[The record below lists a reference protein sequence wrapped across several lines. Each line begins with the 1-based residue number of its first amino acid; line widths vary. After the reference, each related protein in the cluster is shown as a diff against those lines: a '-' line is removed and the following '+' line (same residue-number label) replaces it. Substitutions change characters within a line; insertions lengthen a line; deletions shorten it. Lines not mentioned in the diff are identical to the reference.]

1 MLYYFLNRLLQGLV
15 VIIIVSAIVFLLSRL
30 TGDPLALSLPMNAK
44 EEDFTRARQELG
56 LDRPLYVQYGIFLKD
71 AVQGDFG
78 RSIRTGEP
86 VGKLIRQRLP
96 NSLSLSAAAIGFAL
110 IVAIPLGVI
119 SAVKRGSL
127 IDGFAR
133 VLALLG
139 QVVPSFWLGIILML
153 IFSVQLKLLPT
164 SGTGSPLHYILP
176 AFTMGWL
183 ISAGIVRLL
192 RSSML
197 EVLDSEYIKL
207 ARAKGVKER
216 TVIWKHAFRNALIP
230 VITYVGLMFAL
241 VIAAAVVVETVFN
254 WPGIGRLFFT
264 AIGLFDTPV
273 IVGLTVIYAYLLGV
287 TVFLL
292 DFIYALVDPRVKVSG
307 TGGRSA

>member
-15 VIIIVSAIVFLLSRL
+15 VILIVSAVVFLLSRL
-30 TGDPLALSLPMNAK
+30 TGDPLTLSLPMNAK
-44 EEDFTRARQELG
+44 EEDFARARQELG

-86 VGKLIRQRLP
+86 VGRLISQRLP
-96 NSLSLSAAAIGFAL
+96 NSLSLAAAAIGFAL
-110 IVAIPLGVI
+110 LIAIPLGVI
-119 SAVKRGSL
+119 AAVKRGSI

-139 QVVPSFWLGIILML
+139 QVVPSFWLGIVLML
-153 IFSVQLKLLPT
+153 IFSVKLKLLPT

-176 AFTMGWL
+176 SFTMGWL

-207 ARAKGVKER
+207 ARAKGMKER
-216 TVIWKHAFRNALIP
+216 TVIWKHAFRNGLIP
-230 VITYVGLMFAL
+230 VITFVGLMFAL

-254 WPGIGRLFFT
+254 WPGLGRLAYEAVLWRDFPIIQAT
-264 AIGLFDTPV
+264 VLIWAVLVVSISLAVDMLYAV
-273 IVGLTVIYAYLLGV
+273 I
-287 TVFLL
+287 
-292 DFIYALVDPRVKVSG
+292 DPRIRV
-307 TGGRSA
+307 